1 MKKRTISTSTI
12 LEPYGLVR
20 ISGEAGRNPFYNFE
34 ERQFEPEFEISGL
47 RVVDAQG
54 KVLQGRIEP
63 AKGATYIH
71 CGLDQYEVE
80 KCEEV
85 LIEKFLDDEQAYQD
99 TLIDEAIQ
107 RGRELARHAYE

>member
-1 MKKRTISTSTI
+1 MKKRHIFTRTV

-20 ISGEAGRNPFYNFE
+20 ISAQVERNEYYDGYQKEPYEPPFE
-34 ERQFEPEFEISGL
+34 VSSL
-47 RVVDAQG
+47 RVIDSDG
-54 KVLQGRIEP
+54 DDITDELERIE
-63 AKGATYIH
+63 
-71 CGLDQYEVE
+71 LE
-80 KCEEV
+80 KVHEV